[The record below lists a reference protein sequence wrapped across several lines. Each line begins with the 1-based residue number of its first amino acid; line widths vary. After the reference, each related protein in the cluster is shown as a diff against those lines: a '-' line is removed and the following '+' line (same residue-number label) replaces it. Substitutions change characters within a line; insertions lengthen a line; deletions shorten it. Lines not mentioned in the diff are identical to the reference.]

1 VSSLAIEAND
11 VFRVHSTPEGDAAAL
26 QGLTLGVAE
35 GEILTVLG
43 PSGAGKTSFLRILAG
58 LDVPSAGTVRVFG
71 RNLRSLGRGDRARYR
86 TDVVGYLDQ
95 HYDRALA
102 PELTVVELVGL
113 RLRADGAEWRPRAE
127 ALLERVGLAAKLDSR
142 PGELSGGEQQRVAIA
157 AAAARRAPLVLA
169 DEPTGELDEKNEG
182 IVLRSL
188 ADLRDRFESTI
199 VVVTHSDR
207 VAAACDRVVAL
218 QDGKV
223 ANGKGAR

>member
-1 VSSLAIEAND
+1 MRIDFQLGRPS
-11 VFRVHSTPEGDAAAL
+11 GDARIVVAMSGGVDSSVTAAL
-26 QGLTLGVAE
+26 A
-35 GEILTVLG
+35 
-43 PSGAGKTSFLRILAG
+43 
-58 LDVPSAGTVRVFG
+58 
-71 RNLRSLGRGDRARYR
+71 
-86 TDVVGYLDQ
+86 
-95 HYDRALA
+95 
-102 PELTVVELVGL
+102 
-113 RLRADGAEWRPRAE
+113 ADTGAEVIGVEGSADLVARAAQNASANGLSERTHLRPR
-127 ALLERVGLAAKLDSR
+127 S
-142 PGELSGGEQQRVAIA
+142 LSGGEQQRVAIA